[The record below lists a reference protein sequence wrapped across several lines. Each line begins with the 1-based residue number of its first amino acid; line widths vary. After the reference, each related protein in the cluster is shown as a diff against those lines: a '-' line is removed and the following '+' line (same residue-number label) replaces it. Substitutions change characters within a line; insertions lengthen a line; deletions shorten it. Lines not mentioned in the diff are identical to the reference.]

1 MQNCL
6 PSQSNLHISHK
17 RFVNLITG
25 KLIDNMETVPCS
37 NLTRNQ
43 ILVPLNKH
51 GHTDSTRKAEMLSEV
66 NN

>member
-1 MQNCL
+1 M
-6 PSQSNLHISHK
+6 
-17 RFVNLITG
+17 G

-37 NLTRNQ
+37 NLTQNQ

-51 GHTDSTRKAEMLSEV
+51 GHTDSTRKAEILSEV